1 MELLLALLKFGKWIG
16 KLAGAFFSW
25 VLNLIRE
32 YPWQAAVIGLAIA
45 LLLMFRAWG
54 IDHRSLTDELAE
66 ANGIIAE
73 ERAAHLAT
81 IENVRKGREAARELD
96 RQNAERVKAEAA
108 AINERTI
115 RELETRTRT
124 YAARADR
131 LRAQLAT
138 LETGDGGGA
147 AAVLPGDPDATCRA
161 LGAADCEDLVARMID
176 AQGSIDRLIALQAWA
191 SGVSAIDA
199 NLPLGSSTKPPEHN
213 KP

>member
-1 MELLLALLKFGKWIG
+1 MTWPLWVLGGLG
-16 KLAGAFFSW
+16 KLLRGALS
-25 VLNLIRE
+25 LIRD
-32 YPWQAAVIGLAIA
+32 YPWQSAVIGLVIA
-45 LLLMFRAWG
+45 LVVMFWQWG
-54 IDHRSLTDELAE
+54 EDHAALTDQIAE
-66 ANGIIAE
+66 ANGIIHE

-96 RQNAERVKAEAA
+96 RQNAERVKAQAA

-115 RELETRTRT
+115 RELEARTRT
-124 YAARADR
+124 YADRADR
-131 LRAQLAT
+131 LRAQLAA
-138 LETGDGGGA
+138 LGAGGGGGGTA
-147 AAVLPGDPDATCRA
+147 PVPGDPDATCRA
-161 LGAADCEDLVARMID
+161 LGAADCADLVARMID